1 MMFIKGFISA
11 FTDFWAAICSFNLE
25 FLGRALAVVVIG
37 IIITM
42 LLILIAGFLASLI
55 FNDDDHN
62 DYML

>member
-1 MMFIKGFISA
+1 MTFIKGFISA
-11 FTDFWAAICSFNLE
+11 FTDFWAGMCSFNLE

-37 IIITM
+37 IIIII
-42 LLILIAGFLASLI
+42 LLFIIAGFIADLI